1 MLNPFWKQSPFVR
14 FILPFIL
21 GISLFNYF
29 PIVRVMPVL
38 YAIALVLVLYAIP
51 FFLADYKK
59 YTFRYLHGIGLFLV
73 IGCSGYAICVLH
85 SPFVSS
91 KFYCSHVKEYAYA
104 LVRINAELEEKEKT
118 YKAAVDVK
126 QLLQQ
131 KESIPTNGEA
141 IIYFQK
147 TDKLLNLHTGDYIL
161 LKNKFTDLKSSGN
174 PGAFDY
180 AKYCHRNNVYQSAFV
195 RESEWRKTTWHTE
208 DLASYFEKLN
218 KKTRVILQSYIRD
231 TVAASIA
238 EALLIGYRKDIDK
251 DIWQSYSNTGIV
263 HIIAISGMHM
273 SMIYMSIR
281 YLLLLL
287 PFFKKRKNM
296 ALWFAIIL
304 MWCFAILTGVPPSVN
319 RAAVMF
325 TFLGVGEMINKKMP
339 VYNNLAASAFVLLCC
354 NPSWLWDVGFQLSYL
369 AVLSLVIFYK
379 PFVDKM
385 VITNKILNA
394 IWEMIAITIAAQILT
409 FPFCIYYFH
418 QFPLLFILTNLVAV
432 PATTIILYAEIIL
445 VAFHWIPPLA
455 HWIGFAISISIQG
468 LNQFVFF
475 IGHIPYAVWTGI
487 GITEWQLLVLV
498 IFIVCIS
505 VWLFYKRIIYFVYA
519 VCCILFFMFSVD
531 YAFMKSFQTH
541 RMIVYQMPKQKSIEF
556 NYGNEFYS
564 PDEKEILSNP
574 KNSNYVSAPS
584 RREYHV
590 TKMDSSI
597 VELAKKHAIELY
609 FFGGKK
615 MARIHSEAFNCK
627 TPMPIDILIVSET
640 NAIHASWIKRN
651 FDPNQIILDSSIP
664 FWKTESIK
672 TELAALHIPIYDV
685 QASGAWVMNW

>member
-1 MLNPFWKQSPFVR
+1 M
-14 FILPFIL
+14 
-21 GISLFNYF
+21 FNYF

-38 YAIALVLVLYAIP
+38 YAFAVVVVLYAIP

-73 IGCSGYAICVLH
+73 VGSSGYVICVMH
-85 SPFVSS
+85 SPLVSTNYYRTHE
-91 KFYCSHVKEYAYA
+91 KKYAYV

-118 YKAAVDVK
+118 FKATVDVK
-126 QLLQQ
+126 QLVQQ
-131 KESIPTNGEA
+131 KANLPTIGEA

-147 TDKLLNLHTGDYIL
+147 TDKLRNLHTGDYIL
-161 LKNKFTDLKSSGN
+161 LKNKFADLKSSGN

-180 AKYCHRNNVYQSAFV
+180 AKYCRRNNVYQSAYV
-195 RESEWRKTTWHTE
+195 RVSEWRKTTLHTE

-218 KKTRVILQSYIRD
+218 KKTRAILQTHIRD
-231 TVAASIA
+231 TISASIA
-238 EALLIGYRKDIDK
+238 EALLIGYRKNIDK

-296 ALWFAIIL
+296 ALLFAIIL

-339 VYNNLAASAFVLLCC
+339 VYNNLAASAFALLCC

-379 PFVDKM
+379 PIVDKI
-385 VITNKILNA
+385 VVTNKILNA

-432 PATTIILYAEIIL
+432 PATTIILYAEILL

-455 HWIGFAISISIQG
+455 HWIGYAISISIQG

-475 IGHIPYAVWTGI
+475 IGHIPYAVWAGI
-487 GITEWQLLVLV
+487 SITERQLLVLV

-505 VWLFYKRIIYFVYA
+505 VWLFYKRIMYFMYA

-531 YAFMKSFQTH
+531 YAFIKSFQKH
-541 RMIVYQMPKQKSIEF
+541 RMIVYQMPKLKSIEF
-556 NYGNEFYS
+556 NYGVQYYS
-564 PDEKEILSNP
+564 TDEKEILSNP
-574 KNSNYVSAPS
+574 KNSNYVLTPS
-584 RREYHV
+584 RRENHV

-597 VELAKKHAIELY
+597 VEVAKKHTIELY

-615 MARIHSEAFNCK
+615 MARINNEAISCK
-627 TPMPIDILIVSET
+627 SRMPIDVLIISESS
-640 NAIHASWIKRN
+640 AIHASWIKRN
-651 FDPNQIILDSSIP
+651 FEPKLIILDSSIP
-664 FWKTESIK
+664 FWKTENIK
-672 TELAALHIPIYDV
+672 TELTALQIPIYDV
-685 QASGAWVMNW
+685 QESGAWVMNW